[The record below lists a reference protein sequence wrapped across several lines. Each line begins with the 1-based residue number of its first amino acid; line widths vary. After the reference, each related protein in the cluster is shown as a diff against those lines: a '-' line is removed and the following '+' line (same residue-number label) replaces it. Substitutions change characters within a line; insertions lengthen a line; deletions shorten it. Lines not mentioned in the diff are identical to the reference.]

1 MTREERELS
10 IEYLEGIKDNY
21 IEGHGYERHPVPE
34 YYAIENAIKAL
45 EQETCEVAISKQA
58 VLETIDDCNSDG
70 LKGIFCSYDGG
81 ERFKEYIKNLP
92 PVTPRPKMGHWIWIV
107 DESPATPI
115 SSYELNWAGW
125 ACDCCREQPND
136 DSDWDDWDN
145 PPKYKYCPNCGA
157 KMGD

>member
-92 PVTPRPKMGHWIWIV
+92 PVTPRPKIGHWIK
-107 DESPATPI
+107 
-115 SSYELNWAGW
+115 
-125 ACDCCREQPND
+125 CDILQEFKCSECRVCFRNK
-136 DSDWDDWDN
+136 SN
-145 PPKYKYCPNCGA
+145 YCPNCGA